1 MSLKSGEKF
10 LFGRVSRRSTNTLNV
25 LFMSTREA
33 KRPPLVGSKRSSV
46 NSNLA
51 VFETFRD
58 WKGLRFT
65 KVIPNGAYF
74 VAGVLDDDLRK
85 RVSDIHPNIFV
96 QGYRPHSSDGA
107 FAGSRRRYGRLFV
120 GFSMPEHP
128 EYEDDLYLITGN
140 LYRAVDE
147 NSFEMVMHDGEWLVK
162 ENVENLFSGICSEL
176 DLQILSR
183 CKRFWLTPSKSCGY
197 FLKGRKYPVLS
208 LLVGKA
214 VPMAG
219 VQKQVLA
226 LDLNSGVPGL
236 LDYYNPDD
244 FERMPKERGDVIDDR
259 FIVAGDNLQRK

>member
-1 MSLKSGEKF
+1 MTEVKK
-10 LFGRVSRRSTNTLNV
+10 T
-25 LFMSTREA
+25 
-33 KRPPLVGSKRSSV
+33 PLVGSKSSPV
-46 NSNLA
+46 TSNLS
-51 VFETFRD
+51 VFESFRN
-58 WKGLRFT
+58 WKELRST

-74 VAGVLDDDLRK
+74 VAGILDDASRK
-85 RVSDIHPNIFV
+85 HVSDIHPNIFV
-96 QGYRPHSSDGA
+96 QGYRPHSSDGF
-107 FAGSRRRYGRLFV
+107 FARDRRRYGRLFV

-147 NSFEMVMHDGEWLVK
+147 NSFEMVMYDGEWLIR
-162 ENVENLFSGICSEL
+162 ENVETLFANISSEL
-176 DLQILSR
+176 DLPMLSQ

-197 FLKGRKYPVLS
+197 FLKGRRYPVLS

-244 FERMPKERGDVIDDR
+244 FERMPKERGAIIDDR
-259 FIVAGDNLQRK
+259 FIVAGNNLQRK

>member
-1 MSLKSGEKF
+1 M
-10 LFGRVSRRSTNTLNV
+10 N
-25 LFMSTREA
+25 TREDR
-33 KRPPLVGSKRSSV
+33 KPPLVGSKSSSV
-46 NSNLA
+46 SSNLA

-74 VAGVLDDDLRK
+74 IAGVVVDGLRK
-85 RVSDIHPNIFV
+85 RSSDIHPNIFV

-107 FAGSRRRYGRLFV
+107 FAGDKRRYGRLFV
-120 GFSMPEHP
+120 GFSMPKHP
-128 EYEDDLYLITGN
+128 ECDDDLYLVTGN
-140 LYRAVDE
+140 LYRAINDT
-147 NSFEMVMHDGEWLVK
+147 SFEMVLYDGEWLIK
-162 ENVENLFSGICSEL
+162 ANVEMLFARICSEL
-176 DLQILSR
+176 GLEILSR

-197 FLKGRKYPVLS
+197 FLKEKRYPVLS

-244 FERMPKERGDVIDDR
+244 FERMPKEKGAVIDDR
-259 FIVAGDNLQRK
+259 FIVDGDNLQRK